1 MRSLIRIML
10 TTLLLAVAGMPLAA
24 QEIRPLDHPTR
35 SGFWWGLGLGTANA
49 KVTCDGC
56 PSVDPELFPMVD
68 VRLGGTVSR
77 NVTLGAEIA
86 GGKKSGAFGDPGSV
100 DHTIGD
106 VNVSAYLYPRADG
119 RLWFQT
125 GLGVVVWQGDDGS
138 TKLHS
143 TAAGVTLGAGY
154 DLPIGTGF
162 SLTPSLRGAFGG
174 KGKLVDQDGNSAN
187 AHWATWF
194 VALELALVWH

>member
-1 MRSLIRIML
+1 MRALNSFA
-10 TTLLLAVAGMPLAA
+10 LLALLAIGGVRPLAG
-24 QEIRPLDHPTR
+24 QEIRPLDRPTR
-35 SGFWWGLGLGTANA
+35 AGFWWGLGLGTANA

-77 NVTLGAEIA
+77 NVTLGAQIA

-100 DHTIGD
+100 DHTVGD
-106 VNVSAYLYPRADG
+106 VNVSAYLYPRAAG

-138 TKLHS
+138 TTLHS

-154 DLPIGTGF
+154 DLPIGTGL

-187 AHWATWF
+187 VHWATWF
-194 VALELALVWH
+194 VALELAAVWH